1 MTFIKRIFWYSLL
14 EAPSSGKL
22 IVRSNNS
29 SIPEVV
35 GDAALTTE
43 FDNVDQFVNNIN
55 NLLNNK
61 ELYKKMSLKSLNR
74 AEFFNIDK
82 FHKNLINIYKEELS
96 KGF

>member
-1 MTFIKRIFWYSLL
+1 LTFIKRIFWYSLL

-43 FDNVDQFVNNIN
+43 FDN
-55 NLLNNK
+55 
-61 ELYKKMSLKSLNR
+61 
-74 AEFFNIDK
+74 ID
-82 FHKNLINIYKEELS
+82 
-96 KGF
+96 